1 MKKALITLCLL
12 VAVLA
17 LAIPQSARTPP
28 ESYGIALADLNGDGN
43 LDAVVTNMCTTQ
55 ADCTNGSVSVFLGNG
70 DGTFQAGL
78 IYSSGG
84 YGAFRVAIADLN
96 GDGHPDIV
104 VANACISAS
113 NCSSGSV
120 GVLLGNG
127 DGTFKPA
134 VSYPSGGMYAY
145 SVAIGSL
152 RESSKLDLIVANVC
166 QTGSSTCTK
175 GAQNL
180 NLGVQTFCTS
190 GSLNCANVNGA
201 VGILLG
207 NGDGTFAS
215 AVSYGSGGVG
225 TFSVAT
231 GIFNGSNLSVAA
243 TNSCATTSDCSHG
256 TVAVLLGN
264 GDGTL
269 QSAVAYSTGGLD
281 PEFVV
286 VGDFNGDSK
295 PDLAVI
301 NDCATSFASA
311 CPHGLA
317 SANNSS
323 FGILLGHGDGTFGS
337 VVNYSLSGE
346 WPVSSAAAAD
356 VNADGK
362 LDLIIGQRMAG
373 GDDVAVALGNGD
385 GTFQSPVYYAGTD
398 FGNTSPVAI
407 GDVNG
412 DSKPDVVF
420 TNLYNFGSPAT
431 GGHWPN
437 DSAYSLLG
445 NGDGTFSPTN
455 VIFTP
460 NPLAFGTVTSG
471 TKIDTFTVTNLSGS
485 TKSVTFN
492 GTPTITGT
500 GAGQF
505 SVLPYV
511 SGSQS
516 TCLQTSPTKIQLQPG
531 ATCTFTVQFTS
542 TGLGTSYNV
551 TLNVSDNGA
560 GGSQPVSM
568 TAKD

>member
-1 MKKALITLCLL
+1 MKSFLLSLCLL
-12 VAVLA
+12 VGVLVV
-17 LAIPQSARTPP
+17 AIPQSARTPP
-28 ESYGIALADLNGDGN
+28 ASYGIAVADLNGDGN
-43 LDAVVTNMCTTQ
+43 LDAVVTNPCTTQ
-55 ADCTNGSVSVFLGNG
+55 QDCTNGSVSVLLGNG
-70 DGTFQAGL
+70 DGTFQAGV

-104 VANACISAS
+104 VANGCVNIS

-120 GVLLGNG
+120 GVLIGNG

-152 RESSKLDLIVANVC
+152 RGTSKLDLIVANVC
-166 QTGSSTCTK
+166 QSGSSGCTI

-180 NLGVQTFCTS
+180 NLAASSFCRN
-190 GSLNCANVNGA
+190 GSSINCANVNGSIG
-201 VGILLG
+201 VLLG

-215 AVSYGSGGVG
+215 AVSYGSGGVAP
-225 TFSVAT
+225 FSVAT
-231 GIFNGSNLSVAA
+231 GKFSGNLSVVA
-243 TNSCATTSDCSHG
+243 TNSCASTSVCTHG
-256 TVAVLLGN
+256 SVTVLLGN

-295 PDLAVI
+295 PDLAVV

-311 CPHGLA
+311 CPNSFIY
-317 SANNSS
+317 SANDSS
-323 FGILLGHGDGTFGS
+323 FSILLGHGDGTFAS
-337 VVNYSLSGE
+337 AVNYNLSSVG
-346 WPVSSAAAAD
+346 WPVSSAAVAD

-362 LDLIIGQRMAG
+362 PDLIIGQRMIG
-373 GDDVAVALGNGD
+373 GDVGVILGNGD
-385 GTFQSPVYYAGTD
+385 GTFQSPVFYAGTD
-398 FGNTSPVAI
+398 YGNTSPVAV

-412 DSKPDVVF
+412 DGKPDIAY
-420 TNLYNFGSPAT
+420 TNLYNYGLPST
-431 GGHWPN
+431 GGHWPE
-437 DSAYSLLG
+437 DSAYTLLG
-445 NGDGTFSPTN
+445 NGNGTFSATSI
-455 VIFTP
+455 IFSP
-460 NPLAFGTVTSG
+460 NPLIFGTVPSG
-471 TKIDTFTVTNLSGS
+471 TQNETLTVTNLSSGK
-485 TKSVTFN
+485 TAVTFS

-500 GAGQF
+500 GAAQF
-505 SVLPYV
+505 SVLPYI

-516 TCLQTSPTKIQLQPG
+516 TCLQSSPKLQLNPG
-531 ATCTFTVQFTS
+531 ATCTFTVQFSS
-542 TGLGTSYNV
+542 TGLGTTYNV
-551 TLNVSDNGA
+551 TLNISDSGV